1 MYLVRENPCLIDTT
15 YLYGYKSIIMEKND
29 LFVTASLAR
38 LELEEAEAQKLGDEV
53 SRMLTY
59 FEKMSEVDVEGL
71 EPTTHALQKEN
82 RLREDR
88 RHSNE
93 AQPDE
98 LLECAPDLED
108 RFILIPNV
116 L

>member
-1 MYLVRENPCLIDTT
+1 
-15 YLYGYKSIIMEKND
+15 MEKND
-29 LFVTASLAR
+29 LFITASLAR
-38 LELEEAEAQKLGDEV
+38 LELEEDEAQKLGTEV

-88 RHSNE
+88 RHPNE

>member
-1 MYLVRENPCLIDTT
+1 MIYSSQPPLPDSNWKRM
-15 YLYGYKSIIMEKND
+15 KHRHWEK
-29 LFVTASLAR
+29 
-38 LELEEAEAQKLGDEV
+38 EV

-88 RHSNE
+88 RHPNE

-98 LLECAPDLED
+98 LLECAPGS
-108 RFILIPNV
+108 
-116 L
+116 

>member
-1 MYLVRENPCLIDTT
+1 
-15 YLYGYKSIIMEKND
+15 MEKDD
-29 LFVTASLAR
+29 LTVTASLAR
-38 LELEEAEAQKLGDEV
+38 LELDEAEAQKLGEEV
-53 SRMLTY
+53 SRMLSY
-59 FEKMSEVDVEGL
+59 FEKMNEVDVEGL

-82 RLREDR
+82 RLRPDR
-88 RHSNE
+88 RLPNE

>member
-1 MYLVRENPCLIDTT
+1 MTLHIYTGIKVESWKRMIYSSQHLSPGLNWKR
-15 YLYGYKSIIMEKND
+15 G
-29 LFVTASLAR
+29 
-38 LELEEAEAQKLGDEV
+38 EAQKLGDEV

>member
-1 MYLVRENPCLIDTT
+1 
-15 YLYGYKSIIMEKND
+15 MEKSE
-29 LFVTASLAR
+29 LTVTATLASLV
-38 LELEEAEAQKLGDEV
+38 LDEAETQKLGDEV
-53 SRMLTY
+53 SRMLSY
-59 FEKMSEVDVEGL
+59 FEKMNEIDVEAL

-93 AQPDE
+93 AQADE

>member
-1 MYLVRENPCLIDTT
+1 
-15 YLYGYKSIIMEKND
+15 MEKDD
-29 LFVTASLAR
+29 LFITASLAR
-38 LELEEAEAQKLGDEV
+38 LELEDGEAQKLGEEV

-59 FEKMSEVDVEGL
+59 FAKMSEVDVEGL
-71 EPTTHALQKEN
+71 EPMTHALQKEN
-82 RLREDR
+82 RLRPDR
-88 RHSNE
+88 RLSNE
-93 AQPDE
+93 ARPDE

>member
-1 MYLVRENPCLIDTT
+1 MD
-15 YLYGYKSIIMEKND
+15 KSD
-29 LFVTASLAR
+29 LTVTATLASLV
-38 LELEEAEAQKLGDEV
+38 LDEAETEKLGAEV
-53 SRMLTY
+53 SRMLSY
-59 FEKMSEVDVEGL
+59 FEKMSEIDVDGL

-82 RLREDR
+82 RLRPDR
-88 RHSNE
+88 GLSNE

>member
-1 MYLVRENPCLIDTT
+1 
-15 YLYGYKSIIMEKND
+15 MEKND
-29 LFVTASLAR
+29 LFITASLAR
-38 LELEEAEAQKLGDEV
+38 LELEEDEAQKLGEEV

-59 FEKMSEVDVEGL
+59 FEKMAEVDVEGL

-88 RHSNE
+88 RRPNE